1 MIIAG
6 RTLKLRRGP
15 QIADVAV
22 RVFSPDRDK
31 NGWAARYEIDWP
43 EGTRQGA
50 ARGADSIQAL
60 LLALQM
66 VGSEVY
72 TSDYHQSGTLIWD
85 EPGQGYGF
93 PVFGNLRDLLQ
104 GRDAEFL

>member
-1 MIIAG
+1 MVIAG
-6 RTLKLRRGP
+6 RILKLRKGSEM
-15 QIADVAV
+15 ADVPV
-22 RVFSPDRDK
+22 RVLSPERDK

-60 LLALQM
+60 LFALQM
-66 VGSEVY
+66 VGSEIY
-72 TSDYHQSGTLIWD
+72 TSDYHKSGALSWD

-93 PVFGNLRDLLQ
+93 PVVGKLRDLLQ